1 MANNTINFTINI
13 DGNAYTGIAQID
25 AALGNVL
32 VSAKNTKSFFE
43 SFKTSAFNF
52 DVITNAIGKVS
63 QAFNTLVG
71 SSLDFEQQQANLK
84 TLLNGDTQAMESL
97 VGQIREYGKAT
108 VYDKSGLIE
117 AQKTMMAFGLDA
129 EFAFGKLK

>member
-43 SFKTSAFNF
+43 VNMLLFCG
-52 DVITNAIGKVS
+52 IS
-63 QAFNTLVG
+63 QT
-71 SSLDFEQQQANLK
+71 
-84 TLLNGDTQAMESL
+84 
-97 VGQIREYGKAT
+97 
-108 VYDKSGLIE
+108 
-117 AQKTMMAFGLDA
+117 
-129 EFAFGKLK
+129 

>member
-63 QAFNTLVG
+63 QACDYGMKNVGKENTT
-71 SSLDFEQQQANLK
+71 FFR
-84 TLLNGDTQAMESL
+84 SL
-97 VGQIREYGKAT
+97 VF
-108 VYDKSGLIE
+108 VYRNFCI
-117 AQKTMMAFGLDA
+117 
-129 EFAFGKLK
+129 FAL